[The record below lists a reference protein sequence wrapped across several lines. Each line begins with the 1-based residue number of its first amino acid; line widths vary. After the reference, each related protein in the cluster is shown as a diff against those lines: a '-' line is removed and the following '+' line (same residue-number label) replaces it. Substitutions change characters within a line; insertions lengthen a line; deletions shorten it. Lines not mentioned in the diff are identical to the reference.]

1 MLENLYEN
9 RLSKSYLSNGYVI
22 EKSDERKT
30 LDEIKL
36 IFINNINK
44 ILPKTKSRSDDYT
57 LNYLHK
63 FITIKEYDN
72 YKKCFSSEYK
82 KPKMAKT
89 GNGNSVWYN
98 WIP

>member
-1 MLENLYEN
+1 MSSKIIRESINLLVCG
-9 RLSKSYLSNGYVI
+9 RTKCTCL
-22 EKSDERKT
+22 
-30 LDEIKL
+30 
-36 IFINNINK
+36 NNM
-44 ILPKTKSRSDDYT
+44 D
-57 LNYLHK
+57 K

-89 GNGNSVWYN
+89 GIGNSVWYN